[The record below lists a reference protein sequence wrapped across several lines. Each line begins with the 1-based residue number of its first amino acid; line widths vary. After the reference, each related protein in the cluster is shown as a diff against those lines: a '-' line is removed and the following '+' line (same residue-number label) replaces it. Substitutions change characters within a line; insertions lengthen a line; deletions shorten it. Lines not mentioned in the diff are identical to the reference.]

1 MKLFDKFDKTFLIN
15 LKKREDR
22 LNDFISQVNHYDLGE
37 FEVFEAVDGSS
48 LKNEYKHLN
57 NGELGI
63 IYSTIRI
70 LEKSIKNNYETI
82 LIIEDD
88 CKFNNNLYNLNEYFE
103 KLPNDWDFV
112 YFGGN
117 HNTHSGV
124 INLDRVND
132 KIIKVYNTYA
142 AHCVLIHK
150 RMFEIIIGELKKF
163 NYQSDVVYQKLQNNY
178 NFYSFNP
185 LIATQ
190 SPGFSNIQNMNVDYT
205 WLIT

>member
-1 MKLFDKFDKTFLIN
+1 MKLFDKFDNTFLIN

-22 LNDFISQVNHYDLGE
+22 LNDFITQVNYYDLGE
-37 FEVFEAVDGSS
+37 FEVFEAVDGS
-48 LKNEYKHLN
+48 LLENEYGHLN
-57 NGELGI
+57 NGEVGI
-63 IYSTIRI
+63 IHSTIKI
-70 LEKSIKNNYETI
+70 LEKSIEKNYETI

-88 CKFNNNLYNLNEYFE
+88 CKFNDNLYNLNEYFE

-117 HNTHSGV
+117 HNTYSGL
-124 INLDRVND
+124 INLNRVND

-150 RMFEIIIGELKKF
+150 RMFKIIIEELKKF
-163 NYQSDVVYQKLQNNY
+163 NYQSDVVYQKLQHNH
-178 NFYSFNP
+178 NFYSFSP

-190 SPGFSNIQNMNVDYT
+190 SPGFSNIQNKNVDYT
-205 WLIT
+205 SLIK